1 MDFRNGIPYIR
12 YMTVGERI
20 KSARKAQAPVI
31 GVKQLADAV
40 GLAVSTLY
48 DLERGEQE
56 STTKLHAIA
65 EFLGVRARWLET
77 GQGPMR
83 PEQGDLLDAS
93 FDDKYDRVT
102 VVRGAMLSGGPGNV
116 SWEFEEVDRHF
127 AFRRQWLQEKGLRAD
142 RCRIYEVAG
151 DSNAPYIR
159 HGDVVML
166 DLDDRKVVDG
176 EFYGLAFGDDLR
188 VKQLAFRADG
198 ALRVISAAEPD
209 KAETYRGQ
217 EIEAISI
224 IGRVAWRGG

>member
-1 MDFRNGIPYIR
+1 MDLRNGIPYIT

-20 KSARKAQAPVI
+20 KSARKAHTPVV
-31 GVKQLADAV
+31 GVKQLAEAV

-56 STTKLHAIA
+56 STTKLHAVA
-65 EFLGVRARWLET
+65 EYLGVRARWLET

-93 FDDKYDRVT
+93 FEDKYDRVT
-102 VVRGAMLSGGPGNV
+102 VVRGAMLSGGPGKV
-116 SWEFEEVDRHF
+116 SWEFEEVDQHF
-127 AFRRQWLQEKGLRAD
+127 AFRRNWLAEKGLRAE
-142 RCRIYEVAG
+142 RCRIYEVSG

-159 HGDVVML
+159 HGDVVMIN
-166 DLDDRKVVDG
+166 LDDRKVMDG

-198 ALRVISAAEPD
+198 ALKVISAAEPD

-217 EIEAISI
+217 EIEAINI

>member
-1 MDFRNGIPYIR
+1 MDLRNGIPYIM

-20 KSARKAQAPVI
+20 KSARKAHTPAV
-31 GVKQLADAV
+31 GVKQLAEAV

-48 DLERGEQE
+48 DLERGEQD
-56 STTKLHAIA
+56 STTKLHAVA
-65 EFLGVRARWLET
+65 EYLGVRARWLET

-93 FDDKYDRVT
+93 FEDKYDRVT
-102 VVRGAMLSGGPGNV
+102 VVRGAMLSGGPGKV
-116 SWEFEEVDRHF
+116 SWEFEEVDQHF
-127 AFRRQWLQEKGLRAD
+127 AFRRNWLAEKGLRAE
-142 RCRIYEVAG
+142 RCRIYEVSG

-159 HGDVVML
+159 HGDVVMIN
-166 DLDDRKVVDG
+166 LDDRKVMDG

-217 EIEAISI
+217 EIEAINI

>member
-1 MDFRNGIPYIR
+1 MDLDNGIPYIT

-20 KSARKAQAPVI
+20 KSARKAHTPTV
-31 GVKQLADAV
+31 GVKQLAEAV

-48 DLERGEQE
+48 DLERGEQD

-65 EFLGVRARWLET
+65 EYLGVRARWLET

-102 VVRGAMLSGGPGNV
+102 VVRGAMLSGGPGKV
-116 SWEFEEVDRHF
+116 SWEFEEVAQHF
-127 AFRRQWLQEKGLRAD
+127 AFRRQWLVDKGLRAE
-142 RCRIYEVAG
+142 RCRIYEVSG

-159 HGDVVML
+159 HGDVVMIN
-166 DLDDRKVVDG
+166 LDDRKVVDG

-198 ALRVISAAEPD
+198 ALKVISAAEPD

-217 EIEAISI
+217 EIDAINI
-224 IGRVAWRGG
+224 IGKVAWRGG